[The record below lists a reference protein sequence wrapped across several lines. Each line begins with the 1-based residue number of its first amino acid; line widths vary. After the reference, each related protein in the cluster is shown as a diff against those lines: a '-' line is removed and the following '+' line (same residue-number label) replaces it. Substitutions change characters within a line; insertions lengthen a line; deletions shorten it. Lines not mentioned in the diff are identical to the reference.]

1 MLELSELRCE
11 YAVNP
16 LGIDA
21 ACPRLSWV
29 AKAAGRGQRQS
40 AFQVLAASTPEN
52 LERGV
57 ADLWD
62 SGKVKSDAFLVEY
75 SGRPPGSGDRCWW
88 MVRAWDS
95 EGLPGPYSEAA
106 WFEMGLLSPADWQ
119 ANWIGFPGAWPGKA
133 LYFRRD
139 FVLNKPVRQARIYM
153 VGLGWSELR
162 VNGRRVNDRVLDPPQ
177 SVYSKRVLYS
187 TDAVEEFLRSGNN
200 SIGVICGNGWYGAAR
215 LLLQMNIEFE
225 DGTTTQIFSG
235 SRIHESWSV
244 STGPVQENSVYDGEL
259 YDARLENP
267 DWDSPLVRPTSSL
280 WAGEADGPA
289 GKRVAAA
296 LEPIRVVETR
306 AAQQVSQPKP
316 GIYVFDLGQ
325 NIAGWARLRVRGQA
339 GTRVSMKYAETLLL
353 DGTGQ
358 PREPALCARRGCV
371 HSQR

>member
-1 MLELSELRCE
+1 MLELNELRCE

-29 AKAAGRGQRQS
+29 AKAEGRGQRQS

-75 SGRPPGSGDRCWW
+75 GGRPPGSGDRCWW
-88 MVRAWDS
+88 KVRAWDS
-95 EGLPGPYSEAA
+95 EGLPGLYSEAA

-139 FVLNKPVRQARIYM
+139 FELNKPVRRARIYM

-177 SVYSKRVLYS
+177 SVYSKRILYS

-200 SIGVICGNGWYGAAR
+200 SIGVICGNGWYGSAR

-235 SRIHESWSV
+235 SRIYESLVGFYW
-244 STGPVQENSVYDGEL
+244 TG
-259 YDARLENP
+259 
-267 DWDSPLVRPTSSL
+267 
-280 WAGEADGPA
+280 A
-289 GKRVAAA
+289 GK
-296 LEPIRVVETR
+296 
-306 AAQQVSQPKP
+306 Q
-316 GIYVFDLGQ
+316 
-325 NIAGWARLRVRGQA
+325 RL
-339 GTRVSMKYAETLLL
+339 
-353 DGTGQ
+353 
-358 PREPALCARRGCV
+358 
-371 HSQR
+371 